1 MSLRSLALPLVTGI
15 PGGALIFMSMLMFR
29 ALFSLVIDIGDAGSL
44 ALMGAT
50 SLVVGLL
57 ARLAQPYHGMG
68 TAVASGMFAAVLLL
82 GLRLFSPASA
92 AGGTIFT
99 VIGMLITIVCCPLG
113 AWLLPR
119 LRNKP

>member
-1 MSLRSLALPLVTGI
+1 MSLRSLALTLVTGI

-29 ALFSLVIDIGDAGSL
+29 ALLSLVFDVGDAGTL
-44 ALMGAT
+44 VLLGAT
-50 SLVVGLL
+50 SLVVGFL

-68 TAVASGMFAAVLLL
+68 TAMASGLVAAALLL
-82 GLRLFSPASA
+82 GLRLFSPSPA

-119 LRNKP
+119 LGKKP

>member
-29 ALFSLVIDIGDAGSL
+29 ALLNLVIDVGDAGTL
-44 ALMGAT
+44 ALLGTT

-57 ARLAQPYHGMG
+57 ARLVQPYHGMG
-68 TAVASGMFAAVLLL
+68 TAVASGLVAAALML

-92 AGGTIFT
+92 AGDTIFT

-119 LRNKP
+119 LRKKP